1 MEWMFIIGISGILS
15 GYILSKIERT
25 IIIVVLVFIVL
36 SIPFIQNLFDE
47 LFEQYSYWIT
57 IPVLIHLLFIELTV
71 RFLKK
76 K

>member
-1 MEWMFIIGISGILS
+1 MFIIGISGILS